1 MASLLVS
8 IRALQAAHN
17 ARRRPQAMSE
27 SLTLEGEGRWSPRQ
41 SLRSNSLDRP
51 HTHEVPDTAWGRRQ
65 QAQGDAEE
73 LTAMENALINSVQ
86 SNQSSPLAMSLRSNY
101 DTFSSRPARTQTG
114 AGGDDG
120 RPSKEVDS
128 VRTATANSLDV
139 IDRTNS
145 SISLRERRLVR
156 TLSHGGAVGGAG
168 NSVGRSTEDKAAEA
182 SSTTITVFPNA
193 SGNDSSPVRSVAARG
208 VSIRDTPTFRNATP
222 GSNQVHFDR

>member
-73 LTAMENALINSVQ
+73 LTAMENAL
-86 SNQSSPLAMSLRSNY
+86 
-101 DTFSSRPARTQTG
+101 TQTG

-128 VRTATANSLDV
+128 VRTATAHSLDV

-145 SISLRERRLVR
+145 SISLRERRFVR
-156 TLSHGGAVGGAG
+156 TLSHGGAVGEAG

-182 SSTTITVFPNA
+182 SSTTITVFPSA

-208 VSIRDTPTFRNATP
+208 VSIRDTPIFRNATP
-222 GSNQVHFDR
+222 GSNQ

>member
-27 SLTLEGEGRWSPRQ
+27 SLTLEGGEGRWSPRQ

-101 DTFSSRPARTQTG
+101 DTFSSRTARTQTG

-120 RPSKEVDS
+120 R
-128 VRTATANSLDV
+128 VRTATAHGRDV

-156 TLSHGGAVGGAG
+156 TLSHGGAVGEAG

-182 SSTTITVFPNA
+182 SSTAITVFPNA